1 MICLLRDLAKNKAT
15 HSNNYIQLTT
25 IIVVIVV
32 VVVAVAVAVAVVVL
46 KKSERRSRGPLCPD
60 LA

>member
-1 MICLLRDLAKNKAT
+1 MAETVAERTD
-15 HSNNYIQLTT
+15 NY
-25 IIVVIVV
+25 VV
-32 VVVAVAVAVAVVVL
+32 VVVVVVVL